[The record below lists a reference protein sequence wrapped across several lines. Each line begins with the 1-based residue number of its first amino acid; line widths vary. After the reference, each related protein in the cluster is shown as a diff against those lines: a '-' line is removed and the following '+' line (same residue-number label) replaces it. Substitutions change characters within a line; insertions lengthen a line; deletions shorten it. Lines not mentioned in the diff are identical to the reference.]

1 MELYLLSNDKDYR
14 KMVEEFIS
22 SDDKYQ
28 LESSQEKKTTLIN
41 KLLNEHEYDKITKE
55 IDDVL
60 NNTIR
65 RLRLVMRLRPLRRL

>member
-1 MELYLLSNDKDYR
+1 
-14 KMVEEFIS
+14 MVEEFIS
-22 SDDKYQ
+22 SDDKYE

-60 NNTIR
+60 NKNTEIKISDEIKATKEIIKKAEDK
-65 RLRLVMRLRPLRRL
+65 